1 VRSELLQDDIRGYLE
16 EDVWHKEDHQ
26 CSIVLDRT
34 GSNVQVFLE
43 AEYDR
48 VSDVRP
54 AIQYQLAV
62 LLLSDD
68 LCLLV
73 SPVQECK

>member
-1 VRSELLQDDIRGYLE
+1 MRSKLLQYDIRGYLE

-26 CSIVLDRT
+26 CGIVLDRT
-34 GSNVQVFLE
+34 ESNVQVLLE

-62 LLLSDD
+62 LLLGDGP
-68 LCLLV
+68 CLLI
-73 SPVQECK
+73 